1 MAESVNVPAASALA
15 RERSQAQAWPRW
27 HLTTAERR
35 FLLVFVDLLLINLSL
50 LLAVTVWNDFTP
62 SLTRIWAHAKWFL
75 TLSAV
80 WFGFGTVFDI
90 YNLARSAS
98 TSSILA
104 NVGLTALVGG
114 LVYLFIPWLT
124 PPMHSRSYA
133 YGFLLISTVT
143 ALGWRILY
151 AQALSQPAYWQWAL
165 ILGTGEAARTL
176 LRALQQANRSPKA
189 NPFRGTGYH
198 VLGLV
203 SETVSEAAT
212 RGEDGDFPVLGDGR
226 QLASL
231 ARQYGINEIIVA
243 LDDRGAL
250 DPRIYEALLD
260 CRESGLRITSFAEVY
275 ERLTARLPVSYEQQ
289 DLEVLFGPKDTASA
303 RLYMAFKRLMDF
315 VLSLAGLVVLG
326 LVTPWVALGNLI
338 WSPGPLFYRQQ
349 RVGKGGRPF
358 VLIKFRTMIPDA
370 EKVTGIVWSSENDP
384 RITPVGRFLRKTR
397 LDELPQLINVLRGE
411 MSLIGPRPE
420 RPHFVGQLDRE
431 LPLYRARHAVKP
443 GITGWA
449 QVQYRYAN
457 SVEDSRIK
465 LEYDLYYVKHAGVYL
480 DLLIALQTIRVML
493 QLKGT

>member
-1 MAESVNVPAASALA
+1 MAESVNVPVTSVLSRQRRLA
-15 RERSQAQAWPRW
+15 RAWPRW
-27 HLTTAERR
+27 SLTTAERR
-35 FLLVFVDLLLINLSL
+35 FLLVFVDLLLVNLSL
-50 LLAVTVWNDFTP
+50 LLAVTIWNDFIP
-62 SLTRIWAHAKWFL
+62 SASRIWAHAKWFL

-80 WFGFGTVFDI
+80 WLGFGTVFDI

-98 TSSILA
+98 TTSILA
-104 NVGLTALVGG
+104 NVGLTTLLAG
-114 LVYLFIPWLT
+114 LLYLFIPWLT
-124 PPMHSRSYA
+124 PPMQSRSYA
-133 YGFLLISTVT
+133 YGFLLISAVT
-143 ALGWRILY
+143 TLGWRLLY

-176 LRALQQANRSPKA
+176 LRALQQASQSQKA

-198 VLGLV
+198 VVGLV
-203 SETVSEAAT
+203 SETASDVAT
-212 RGEDGDFPVLGDGR
+212 SGEDKDVPVLGDGR

-231 ARQYGINEIIVA
+231 ARQYDIHEIIVA
-243 LDDRGAL
+243 LDDRSGL

-260 CRESGLRITSFAEVY
+260 CRESGLRVTSFAEVY
-275 ERLTARLPVSYEQQ
+275 ERLTARLPVSYDRQ

-303 RLYMAFKRLMDF
+303 RLYISLKRLIDF
-315 VLSLAGLVVLG
+315 VLALVGLALLG

-349 RVGKGGRPF
+349 RVGKGGKPF

-370 EKVTGIVWSSENDP
+370 EKDTGIVWSSEHDP
-384 RITPVGRFLRKTR
+384 RITPVGRILRKTR
-397 LDELPQLINVLRGE
+397 LDELPQFINVLRGE

-465 LEYDLYYVKHAGVYL
+465 LEYDLYYVKHAGLYL
-480 DLLIALQTIRVML
+480 DLLIALQTIRVIL